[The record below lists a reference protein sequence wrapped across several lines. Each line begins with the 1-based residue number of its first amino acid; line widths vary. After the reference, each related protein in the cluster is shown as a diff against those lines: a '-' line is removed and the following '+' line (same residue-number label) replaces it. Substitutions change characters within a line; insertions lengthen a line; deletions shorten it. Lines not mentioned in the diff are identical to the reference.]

1 MPRRELLTSS
11 ERDQLLSLPHD
22 DGTLLR
28 VATLTR
34 EDRAFIGQHRGNHN
48 RLGVGIQLC
57 YLRHLGRVLGP
68 DEAPDA
74 QLLGLVAAQLKVPP
88 GVWDLYADRD
98 QTRREHLQEILERL
112 SLKQFD
118 RVAHR
123 EIAKWLLPT
132 ALQTTQ
138 GLVLAQAVVEELR
151 RRRIVLPPV
160 LVIERICA
168 EVATRAQRH
177 VHRALTESPT
187 DEQRK
192 KLRPS

>member
-1 MPRRELLTSS
+1 
-11 ERDQLLSLPHD
+11 
-22 DGTLLR
+22 
-28 VATLTR
+28 
-34 EDRAFIGQHRGNHN
+34 
-48 RLGVGIQLC
+48 
-57 YLRHLGRVLGP
+57 VLGT

-74 QLLGLVAAQLKVPP
+74 QLLDLVAAQLKVPAA
-88 GVWDLYADRD
+88 WDLYANRD

-118 RVAHR
+118 RVTHR
-123 EIAKWLLPT
+123 EIAKWLLAT

-151 RRRIVLPPV
+151 RRCVVLPPV

-177 VHRALTESPT
+177 VHRALTESLT

-192 KLRPS
+192 KLDHLLESGDGGSHSLLAWLRLPPGAPSARDILSHRAARAIRSRVPRCAGGLRAGDVIR

>member
-22 DGTLLR
+22 DGALLR

-74 QLLGLVAAQLKVPP
+74 QLLGLVATQLKVPP
-88 GVWDLYADRD
+88 GVWDLYADRHRVALCPD
-98 QTRREHLQEILERL
+98 WRLLSQSAAATAPRRL
-112 SLKQFD
+112 SCGWRSAGGVYARFC
-118 RVAHR
+118 R
-123 EIAKWLLPT
+123 
-132 ALQTTQ
+132 
-138 GLVLAQAVVEELR
+138 
-151 RRRIVLPPV
+151 
-160 LVIERICA
+160 
-168 EVATRAQRH
+168 
-177 VHRALTESPT
+177 
-187 DEQRK
+187 
-192 KLRPS
+192 